1 MKTEFTIVLNELF
14 RASGKGYKD
23 VETDLGF
30 SERTFRRW
38 LSGDTEPTISV
49 FYKVVEY
56 FGGNKKDVQARIGM
70 AALDEWEKA
79 GFKNAKELME
89 EHAIEKARIHQNYE
103 TRIITLVEQSDKRQ
117 KAFEDALTLIREQ
130 ADNAQKAFTEALT
143 VIGEQYRA
151 NADYLIGVIRD
162 NEEYIRDLLAK
173 TEHSNAIAIAEQK
186 RAEDAENRAK
196 IADERADSAEKENR
210 TTRKKMYMLFSGM
223 LVLVILLVVLLALG
237 IVLDLPTLGMGN
249 G

>member
-14 RASGKGYKD
+14 RASGKNYKD
-23 VETDLGF
+23 VESDLGF

-70 AALDEWEKA
+70 AALDEWEKS

-89 EHAIEKARIHQNYE
+89 EHAAEKAKIHQNYE
-103 TRIITLVEQSDKRQ
+103 TKIVTLVEQSDKRQ
-117 KAFEDALTLIREQ
+117 KAFEEALNLIGEQ
-130 ADNAQKAFTEALT
+130 ADKNREAFTDALKL
-143 VIGEQYRA
+143 ISDQYRT
-151 NADYLIGVIRD
+151 NADYLTGVIKD
-162 NEEYIRDLLAK
+162 NEAYIRDLLAK
-173 TEHSNAIAIAEQK
+173 TEHANSIAMSEKK
-186 RAEDAENRAK
+186 RAEE
-196 IADERADSAEKENR
+196 AEKRIEELDKR
-210 TTRKKMYMLFSGM
+210 RHHMFWGM
-223 LVLVILLVVLLALG
+223 LALVLLLVILLTLG
-237 IVLDLPTLGMGN
+237 IVLDLPLIGMGN

>member
-1 MKTEFTIVLNELF
+1 MKEIYLNFLTKKKDIR
-14 RASGKGYKD
+14 RASYEDMESRTNMSKSKLQRIFTGQTDPTVSDLEIIVEKGLQSSLVELYALIGKQEMEASEELDYK
-23 VETDLGF
+23 G
-30 SERTFRRW
+30 
-38 LSGDTEPTISV
+38 
-49 FYKVVEY
+49 
-56 FGGNKKDVQARIGM
+56 AH
-70 AALDEWEKA
+70 A
-79 GFKNAKELME
+79 LME
-89 EHAIEKARIHQNYE
+89 EFAREKAQINESYKVNIEHLMQK
-103 TRIITLVEQSDKRQ
+103 SDERQ
-117 KAFEDALTLIREQ
+117 E
-130 ADNAQKAFTEALT
+130 AFTKALT

-151 NADYLIGVIRD
+151 NADYLTGVIRD
-162 NEEYIRDLLAK
+162 NEGYIRDLLAK